1 MLVIDN
7 GKLRACLAAHWG
19 LADAAVQVHNGG
31 MNSATWFVSEVGER
45 WVAKAVAPGSRRSF
59 ISGLEAAAH
68 VEAAGV
74 PAGTPVVTR
83 HGSLVA
89 DVDGVPLG
97 LLNWVAGSGLL
108 GRSPDEQRL
117 IGATLARV
125 HAALRSVTIKDA
137 DRFHWVDARAPH
149 LAVRPWVRPSV
160 TAALAGY
167 EALDVGSLS
176 WGLLHT
182 DPAPEAF
189 RLDRKTGECG
199 LIDWSIAMSGP
210 LLYDLASAVMYVG
223 GIDNAD
229 YLVEAYLESKTMTRA
244 EVEHGLT
251 AMLRFRWAV
260 QADYFAR
267 RLVTDDLTGITSAAD
282 NEVGLENAHRWLGRL
297 AAKEPSGAHRG
308 HKTA

>member
-1 MLVIDN
+1 MIDG
-7 GKLRACLAAHWG
+7 GKLRACLVAHWG
-19 LADAAVQVHNGG
+19 LVNAAVQVHNGG
-31 MNSATWFVSEVGER
+31 MNSATWFVSEGGER
-45 WVAKAVAPGSRRSF
+45 WVAKAVAPGSRRPF
-59 ISGLEAAAH
+59 IGGLEVAAH
-68 VEAAGV
+68 VERAGV
-74 PAGTPVVTR
+74 AAGTPLVTR
-83 HGSLVA
+83 RGSIVV
-89 DVDGVPLG
+89 DVDGVPLA
-97 LLNWVAGSGLL
+97 LLNWVAGSGLI
-108 GRSPDEQRL
+108 GRRPDEQRL

-137 DRFHWVDARAPH
+137 DRFHWVDPRAPH
-149 LAVRPWVRPSV
+149 LLVRPWVQPSV
-160 TAALAGY
+160 AAALAGY

-210 LLYDLASAVMYVG
+210 LMYDLASAVMYVG

-229 YLVEAYLESKTMTRA
+229 YLVEAYLENKTMTRA
-244 EVEHGLT
+244 EVEHGLP

-267 RLVTDDLTGITSAAD
+267 RLVTDDLTGITSMAD
-282 NEVGLENAHRWLGRL
+282 NDVGLENAHRWLDRL
-297 AAKEPSGAHRG
+297 AAKEPSGARRG
-308 HKTA
+308 HATA